1 MQKRRLRRLCCL
13 TAGII
18 SGCLLISF
26 YAYGALL
33 YKTYLVRQVSG
44 IDMLCD
50 PYVVQKDDWIL
61 KVFKQKGE
69 ISHRDFPEFLS
80 IFKRINPHI
89 NNLDII
95 RPGQHILIP
104 LRKLLPGAM
113 PGQASGIITIPFVTI
128 MSVSELLARHTTGYK
143 VKKGDCVSKLITQRF
158 GVYGSQSYKDGL
170 KLFKRVN
177 PELSDINRII
187 AGQTIKIPKASVQNE
202 SWYASMFDNSKEFIA
217 DSDKKPKSDTSNT
230 IALSTFESKESN
242 DEPKSPLAEA
252 ASILEAKFINKGI
265 YHFPRKDKKDIELN
279 LSRFPVLELNDG
291 QRVICAGE
299 RGFSESQK
307 ELIKSHWKN
316 LKFAAVPAEATSEQ
330 VFDAVLE
337 VIKKNNSKTALSF
350 SDQGVKVIIRAK
362 WIIDK
367 PSGPNGP
374 NQVPGQGM
382 NRVCIFWIDS
392 IDQKVPDSIL
402 QYLFQHNII
411 VKELFR
417 GNKEIEHP
425 PEDRLSEYGEN
436 IITLSVAD
444 HKSFVSDLLA
454 ALDYKYIPNVHITF
468 PYAGVQV
475 KTISNFISTNS
486 GHPLLV
492 DYGDFYGDSV
502 DAIKKSGFDIVQI
515 FKNDPIDAVSEK
527 ILKAV
532 GIAYKKNPMFHAAQK
547 PGPHNI
553 DLIISGF
560 LINTETDEKVLLAG
574 HSLDNQLVQF
584 FKNKKIKLIIWE

>member
-1 MQKRRLRRLCCL
+1 MQRKRIRRLCCL

-44 IDMLCD
+44 IDILCD
-50 PYVVQKDDWIL
+50 PYVVQKNDWIL
-61 KVFKQKGE
+61 KVFRQKGE

-89 NNLDII
+89 NNMDII

-104 LRKLLPGAM
+104 LKKLLPGAM
-113 PGQASGIITIPFVTI
+113 PGQASGVITIPFVTM
-128 MSVSELLARHTTGYK
+128 MSVSELLAKHTIEYK
-143 VKKGDCVSKLITQRF
+143 VKKGDCVSKLITRRF
-158 GVYGSQSYKDGL
+158 GVYGSQSYKEGL
-170 KLFKRVN
+170 KLFKKVN
-177 PELSDINRII
+177 PDISDINRII

-202 SWYASMFDNSKEFIA
+202 SWYFSIFDNSNEFIA
-217 DSDKKPKSDTSNT
+217 DSGIKPKSD
-230 IALSTFESKESN
+230 IIDLSAFEFKESN
-242 DEPKSPLAEA
+242 EESKSPLAEV
-252 ASILEAKFINKGI
+252 ASILDAKFINKGI
-265 YHFPRKDKKDIELN
+265 YHFPRKNKKDVELN
-279 LSRFPVLELNDG
+279 LSRFPMFEFNDG
-291 QRVICAGE
+291 QRVICTGE
-299 RGFSESQK
+299 KGFSESQK
-307 ELIKSHWKN
+307 EIIRSHWKN

-330 VFDAVLE
+330 VFDAVLK
-337 VIKKNNSKTALSF
+337 VVKKNNSKTVFSF
-350 SDQGVKVIIRAK
+350 SDQGVKVIIRAQ

-367 PSGPNGP
+367 PSGPS
-374 NQVPGQGM
+374 QVPGQGT

-392 IDQKVPDSIL
+392 IEEKIPDSIL
-402 QYLFQHNII
+402 RYLLQHNII

-417 GNKEIEHP
+417 ANKEIEPP
-425 PEDRLSEYGEN
+425 PEGRLSEYGKN

-475 KTISNFISTNS
+475 KTISNFISTDS

-515 FKNDPIDAVSEK
+515 FKNDPIDAVAEK

-560 LINTETDEKVLLAG
+560 LINNEADEKIFLAG
-574 HSLDNQLVQF
+574 HPLDNQIAQF
-584 FKNKKIKLIIWE
+584 LKGKKIKLIIGE